1 MCWAL
6 DVLSVDFL
14 PDPRLRSKP
23 AREGSE
29 AQRGKELAQGHVA
42 GCPGSQGEC
51 WHPDSEGCVL

>member
-29 AQRGKELAQGHVA
+29 AQRGKEPAQGHVA